1 MTTITTQLYSYK
13 ELSPEA
19 QARVITNKI
28 RDAENDECLLEFTS
42 QEMLDSL
49 KAVCEACN
57 LRLVDYSFGIY
68 CRNWNVSVNNCMV
81 NDLEGNRAL
90 AWFLRVLIDNGY
102 ARPKHFRDMEFPGV
116 CGFTG
121 VCFDEDIVECVWKEL
136 LDGRTVRKAFDQV
149 AKMFCDTLE
158 NEYAYLTSKECIMDY
173 LDEDAD
179 IYTEEGEEF

>member
-19 QARVITNKI
+19 QATVIANKI
-28 RDAENDECLLEFTS
+28 KQAENDSYLLGHTS

-57 LRLVDYSFGIY
+57 LRLIDYSFGTY
-68 CRNWNVSVNNCMV
+68 CRDWKVKVDNYHVE
-81 NDLEGNRAL
+81 DLEGNRAL

-102 ARPKHFRDMEFPGV
+102 ARPKHFKDMEFPGV

-121 VCFDEDIVECVWKEL
+121 VCFDDDIVECVWKEL
-136 LDGRTVRKAFDQV
+136 IGGESVRKAFDQV

-158 NEYAYLTSKECIMDY
+158 NEYAYLTSEECIKDY

>member
-19 QARVITNKI
+19 QATVIANKI
-28 RDAENDECLLEFTS
+28 KQAENDKYLLEHTS

-49 KAVCEACN
+49 KAILEACN
-57 LRLVDYSFGIY
+57 LRLVDYSFGSY
-68 CRNWNVSVNNCMV
+68 CQNWKVKVDNYHVEY
-81 NDLEGNRAL
+81 LEGNRAL

-102 ARPKHFRDMEFPGV
+102 ARPKHFKDMEFPGF

-121 VCFDEDIVECVWKEL
+121 VCFDDDIVECVWKEL
-136 LDGRTVRKAFDQV
+136 LDGETVVNAFGQV

-158 NEYAYLTSKECIMDY
+158 NELTYLTSEEAILDY
-173 LDEDAD
+173 LDQSEE

>member
-1 MTTITTQLYSYK
+1 MTTIETKLYSYK
-13 ELSPEA
+13 ELSTEA
-19 QARVITNKI
+19 QATVIANKI
-28 RDAENDECLLEFTS
+28 KDAQNDECLLEFTS

-57 LRLVDYSFGIY
+57 LRLVDYSFGSY
-68 CRNWNVSVNNCMV
+68 CQNWKVKVSNYDVE
-81 NDLEGNRAL
+81 DLWGNRAL

-102 ARPKHFRDMEFPGV
+102 TRPKHFKDMEFNFV

-121 VCFDEDIVECVWKEL
+121 VCFDDDIVECVWKEL
-136 LDGRTVRKAFDQV
+136 LDGEPVRKAFDRV

-158 NEYAYLTSKECIMDY
+158 NELTYLTSEECIKDY

>member
-1 MTTITTQLYSYK
+1 MMTITTQIYSYK

-19 QARVITNKI
+19 QARVIDNKI
-28 RDAENDECLLEFTS
+28 KQAENDDYLLEHTS

-57 LRLVDYSFGIY
+57 LRLVDYSFGSY
-68 CRNWNVSVNNCMV
+68 CRNWKVGVNNYDV
-81 NDLEGNRAL
+81 EDLEGNRAL

-102 ARPKHFRDMEFPGV
+102 ARPKHFKDMQFPGV

-121 VCFDEDIVECVWKEL
+121 VCFDDDIVECVWNEL
-136 LDGRTVRKAFDQV
+136 LEGKPVRKAFDRV

-158 NEYAYLTSKECIMDY
+158 NEYAYLTSEEAILDY
-173 LDEDAD
+173 LDQSEE
-179 IYTEEGEEF
+179 IYTEDGEEF

>member
-1 MTTITTQLYSYK
+1 MKTITTQLYSYK

-19 QARVITNKI
+19 QATVIANKI
-28 RDAENDECLLEFTS
+28 KDAENDDCLLEYTS

-57 LRLVDYSFGIY
+57 LRLVNWSFGTY
-68 CRNWNVSVNNCMV
+68 CRNWDVKVANYDVE
-81 NDLEGNRAL
+81 DLQGNRAL
-90 AWFLRVLIDNGY
+90 AWFLRILIDNGY
-102 ARPKHFRDMEFPGV
+102 ARPKHFKDMQFPGV

-121 VCFDEDIVECVWKEL
+121 VCFDDDIVECVWKEL
-136 LDGRTVRKAFDQV
+136 LDGESVRKAFDRV

-158 NEYAYLTSKECIMDY
+158 NEYAYLTSEEAILDY
-173 LDEDAD
+173 LNESEE